1 MNRCLRLTAVNCL
14 VSSIVLVASL
24 AVSANA
30 ADLPYIGV
38 QLIGQ
43 DIGGGVGSSLGSSTV
58 AGVVPQN
65 NFNVAAGESGGP
77 LNGLVNASG
86 HATSVSLSWTAN
98 DAWVT
103 GTTTSGPNGSGD
115 PQLLSGEDKTGSGT
129 ATYTLSNVPAGH
141 YDLIVYTESDNGS
154 SASSTLLTGTTTGP
168 GTLYNTDQTGGTWNG
183 SPVYV
188 NGGTTSP
195 TNLQVGNYIEFTNVS
210 PAGGVLEFT
219 HTALNGGTASYSGF
233 QLTQYTPEPGS
244 FVLLGIA
251 GIGLVAIA
259 RRHRRRA

>member
-1 MNRCLRLTAVNCL
+1 MNCLCHRLIACVALTAL
-14 VSSIVLVASL
+14 FA
-24 AVSANA
+24 ANA
-30 ADLPYIGV
+30 SAGDLPYIGV
-38 QLIGQ
+38 QLTGQ
-43 DIGGGVGSSLGSSTV
+43 NQGGGTPLSAATV
-58 AGVVPQN
+58 AGVVPQA
-65 NFNVAAGESGGP
+65 NFNVAAGQSGGP
-77 LNGLVNASG
+77 LNNLVNAG
-86 HATSVSLSWTAN
+86 GNATSVSLSWTAG
-98 DAWVT
+98 DSWVT
-103 GTTTSGPNGSGD
+103 GTTTSGPNGIGD
-115 PQLLSGEDKTGSGT
+115 TQLLSGEDKTGSGT

-210 PAGGVLEFT
+210 PVGGVLEFT
-219 HTALNGGTASYSGF
+219 HTALGGTASYSGF